1 MNQLAN
7 ILIVEDDPTIRTLL
21 QMMLKAAGFT
31 HVKTATRGDDGL
43 EAIRRDRPSLVLLDL
58 MLPGVDGLTV
68 CSRVRSDPELADVR
82 ILMLTA
88 KSEDAD
94 IVRGLELGAD
104 DYVTKPFSR
113 EVRLARI
120 NAVLRRNDPMA
131 AGKTLDGLLIDERGG
146 AAILDGTVLTLT
158 RGEFRLLALLSSRPG
173 RVYTR
178 AQIIDMVQDEEKSVT
193 ERTVDVQ
200 LVGLRKKLGDWA
212 AHIETIRGVGYRVK
226 P

>member
-7 ILIVEDDPTIRTLL
+7 ILIVEDDSTIRARL
-21 QMMLKAAGFT
+21 QMMLRNAGFT
-31 HVKTATRGDDGL
+31 HVKTAARGDEGL
-43 EAIRRDRPSLVLLDL
+43 EAIRREPPQLVLLDL
-58 MLPGVDGLTV
+58 MLPGLDGLTV
-68 CSRVRSDPELADVR
+68 CRRVREDPTLADVR

-88 KSEDAD
+88 KSENEDV
-94 IVRGLELGAD
+94 VRGLELGAD

-113 EVRLARI
+113 EVLLARI
-120 NAVLRRNDPMA
+120 HAVLRRANPMA
-131 AGKTLDGLLIDERGG
+131 AGKDLDGLLVDERGG
-146 AAILDGTVLTLT
+146 SARLNGQLLTLT
-158 RGEFRLLALLSSRPG
+158 RGEFRLLALLASRPG

-178 AQIIDMVQDEEKSVT
+178 AQIIDSVQDEEKSVT

>member
-88 KSEDAD
+88 KSEDED

-113 EVRLARI
+113 EVLLARI

-146 AAILDGTVLTLT
+146 AAILNGTVLTLT

>member
-68 CSRVRSDPELADVR
+68 CSRVRADPELADVR

-88 KSEDAD
+88 KSEDED

-113 EVRLARI
+113 EVLLARI

>member
-88 KSEDAD
+88 KSEDED

-113 EVRLARI
+113 EVLLARI

-146 AAILDGTVLTLT
+146 AAILNGTVLTLT

-193 ERTVDVQ
+193 ERTIDVQ

>member
-1 MNQLAN
+1 M
-7 ILIVEDDPTIRTLL
+7 
-21 QMMLKAAGFT
+21 
-31 HVKTATRGDDGL
+31 
-43 EAIRRDRPSLVLLDL
+43 
-58 MLPGVDGLTV
+58 
-68 CSRVRSDPELADVR
+68 
-82 ILMLTA
+82 
-88 KSEDAD
+88 
-94 IVRGLELGAD
+94 RGLELGAD

-113 EVRLARI
+113 EVLLARI

>member
-88 KSEDAD
+88 KSEDED

-113 EVRLARI
+113 EVLLARI

-158 RGEFRLLALLSSRPG
+158 RGAFRLLALLSARPG

-200 LVGLRKKLGDWA
+200 LVGLRKKLRDWA

>member
-88 KSEDAD
+88 KSEDED

-104 DYVTKPFSR
+104 DYVTKPISR
-113 EVRLARI
+113 EVLLARI

>member
-43 EAIRRDRPSLVLLDL
+43 EAIRRDHPSLVLLDL

-88 KSEDAD
+88 KSEDED

-113 EVRLARI
+113 EVLLARI

>member
-1 MNQLAN
+1 MNKLAN
-7 ILIVEDDPTIRTLL
+7 ILIVEDDSTIRTIL
-21 QMMLKAAGFT
+21 QMMLRSAGFT
-31 HVKTATRGDDGL
+31 HVKAVSRGDDGW
-43 EAIRRDRPSLVLLDL
+43 EAIRRDRPQLVLLDL
-58 MLPGVDGLTV
+58 MLPGLDGLTV
-68 CSRVRSDPELADVR
+68 CSHVRADSTLADVR

-88 KSEDAD
+88 KSEDRD
-94 IVRGLELGAD
+94 VVRGLELGAD

-113 EVRLARI
+113 EVLLARI

-146 AAILDGTVLTLT
+146 AAILNGTVLTLT
-158 RGEFRLLALLSSRPG
+158 RGEFRLLALLALRPG

-178 AQIIDMVQDEEKSVT
+178 TQIIDAVQDEEKTVT

>member
-68 CSRVRSDPELADVR
+68 CSRVRSHPDLAAVR

-88 KSEDAD
+88 KSEDED

-113 EVRLARI
+113 EVLLARI

-146 AAILDGTVLTLT
+146 AAILDGTVLSLT

>member
-88 KSEDAD
+88 KSEDGD

-104 DYVTKPFSR
+104 DSGTKPSSR
-113 EVRLARI
+113 EVLLARI